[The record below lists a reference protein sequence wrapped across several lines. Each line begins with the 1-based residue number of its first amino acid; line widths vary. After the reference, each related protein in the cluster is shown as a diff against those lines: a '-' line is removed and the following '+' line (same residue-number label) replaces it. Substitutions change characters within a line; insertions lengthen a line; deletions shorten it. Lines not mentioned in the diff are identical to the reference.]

1 MPENRKKLPG
11 VLLLMLSALGFLF
24 GLAGALLTLVG
35 LPSSGGGIGFT
46 ETLPVISS
54 GLLALLIALLNLPAF
69 VVSIRYLQGKTIDVK
84 AKSLIKP
91 ASLSLI
97 LWAGTLALGYFAIES
112 VRTPLL
118 VAFMTVIAVIIPIW
132 WLVEFSRRQLPRSNA
147 AREWGTLAVGLTVS
161 PLIIMVIEIL
171 LMLVVG
177 VGVFFLLSTQPE
189 AIRQISSILRNIED
203 YQGSLEQL
211 ERLIYDLAQ
220 NPMVAGGFFL
230 VIGILAPFVEEFF
243 KPMAIWFLL
252 NRPLKD
258 HEGFS
263 LGLISGGAFALLES
277 MGLVGQIGPDT
288 WLSAVVLRAATGL
301 LHIGLSGLVG
311 FGLVKTWNR
320 GSFARSLL
328 YLLSAGALHGAWN
341 SLALLSGFAT
351 SPMQASAGGFEPTI
365 QSTLPII
372 GMAAVFLAVL
382 IIVLR
387 IHRELRSKPQ
397 EIQPEQ
403 ASQADRTFCSRRVK

>member
-1 MPENRKKLPG
+1 MSENRKKLPG
-11 VLLLMLSALGFLF
+11 VLLLILSALGFLF
-24 GLAGALLTLVG
+24 GLGGALLSLVG
-35 LPSSGGGIGFT
+35 LPLSSGSAEFT
-46 ETLPVISS
+46 ETLSVVSS

-84 AKSLIKP
+84 AKSLFKP

-112 VRTPLL
+112 ARAALF
-118 VAFMTVIAVIIPIW
+118 VAFITVIAVIIPIW
-132 WLVEFSRRQLPRSNA
+132 WLVEFSRRNLPRSNA
-147 AREWGTLAVGLTVS
+147 AREWGSLAIGLTAS

-171 LMLVVG
+171 LMVVVG
-177 VGVFFLLSTQPE
+177 VGVFFMLSSQPE
-189 AIRQISSILRNIED
+189 ALRQISGILRNIED

-211 ERLIYDLAQ
+211 ERLILDLAQ
-220 NPMVAGGFFL
+220 HPAIAGGLFL

-277 MGLVGQIGPDT
+277 TGLVGQIAPDT

-311 FGLVKTWNR
+311 YGMVKSWNR
-320 GSFARSLL
+320 GTFARSLL
-328 YLLSAGALHGAWN
+328 YLLAAGTLHGAWN
-341 SLALLSGFAT
+341 SLALLSGIAT
-351 SPMQASAGGFEPTI
+351 SPMQSSTAGFEPTI
-365 QSTLPII
+365 QSVLPII
-372 GMAAVFLAVL
+372 GMIAVFIAVL

-397 EIQPEQ
+397 EIQPAQ
-403 ASQADRTFCSRRVK
+403 ASLPGE